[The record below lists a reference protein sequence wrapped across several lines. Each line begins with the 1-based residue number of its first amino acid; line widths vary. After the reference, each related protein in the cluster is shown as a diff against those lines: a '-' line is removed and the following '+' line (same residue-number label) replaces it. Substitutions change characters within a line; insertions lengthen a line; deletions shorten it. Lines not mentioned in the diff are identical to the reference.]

1 MKITASRQR
10 SAMKILVTG
19 GTGFIGHHLVLA
31 MLAGGH
37 QVTVLGRRQVPT
49 NPLPPGV
56 RYESGGLHDP
66 VLLRTLLADVQAV
79 AHLASATVPGTG
91 DKAPLTDVETNLVG
105 TLHLLDA
112 MVGMGCQRLLYLS
125 SGGTVY
131 GVPQKIPLD
140 EGQALAP
147 IGSYGIVKVAI
158 ESYLTLYQRNHGLSP
173 VIIRASNPYGPFQ
186 GNLSVQ
192 GIVGTYLNRALKA
205 EPLEIW
211 GDGSAVRDYIHIS
224 DLTRLCLTA
233 LESEQTEI
241 YNGGTGVGTS
251 VRQIAELIA
260 EVTGLPISITYQPG
274 RKLDV
279 PVSSL
284 DIAKAR
290 RDFNWVPQIGL
301 AEGIA
306 QTWRWTRDNGLSGG

>member
-1 MKITASRQR
+1 
-10 SAMKILVTG
+10 MKILVTG
-19 GTGFIGHHLVLA
+19 GAGFIGHHLVLA
-31 MLAGGH
+31 MLTVGH
-37 QVTVLGRRQVPT
+37 QVTVLGRRQVPI

-56 RYESGGLHDP
+56 RYVSGGLHDP
-66 VLLRTLLADVQAV
+66 ALLRTLLTDVQAV
-79 AHLASATVPGTG
+79 AHLASATVPGTA
-91 DKAPLTDVETNLVG
+91 DKAPLTDVVANLVG

-112 MVGMGCQRLLYLS
+112 MVGVDCQRLLFLS

-131 GVPQKIPLD
+131 GVPHKIPLD
-140 EGQALAP
+140 EGQPLAP

-158 ESYLTLYQRNHGLSP
+158 ESYLTLYQRNHGLNP

-186 GNLSVQ
+186 GNLNVQ
-192 GIVGTYLNRALKA
+192 GIIGTYLNRALKG

-211 GDGSAVRDYIHIS
+211 GDGSATRDYIHIS

-251 VRQIAELIA
+251 VGQIVELVA
-260 EVTGLPISITYQPG
+260 EVTGLPIGITYKPG

-279 PVSSL
+279 PVSIL

-290 RDFNWVPQIGL
+290 RDLDWAPQIGL

-306 QTWRWTRDNGLSGG
+306 QTWRWMRDHGSSGSRISVD